1 LPALLSARVSLDKL
15 DTLALAEY
23 QPGFQDMSRD
33 PTGEWQE
40 LQLHAVRYRYPAQHG
55 EQGFD
60 VGPVTLTIRRG
71 ETLFLVGGNGSGKST
86 LARLLSGL
94 YLPHQGEIQIDGQPL
109 RPEDWSSYRRL
120 FGSVFT
126 DFFLFDQ
133 LIAQQGQNADPADVN
148 YWLGRLRMEDKVKVA
163 GSRLQDTRLS
173 QGQRKR
179 LALLLALLEKRDIL
193 LLDEWAADQDPV
205 FRRLFYQELLPEMK
219 AQGKTIFAITHD
231 DRYFHHADR
240 LLKMDS
246 GRLVELS
253 AEDRQQSRHDALQM
267 IGE

>member
-1 LPALLSARVSLDKL
+1 
-15 DTLALAEY
+15 
-23 QPGFQDMSRD
+23 M
-33 PTGEWQE
+33 
-40 LQLHAVRYRYPAQHG
+40 
-55 EQGFD
+55 
-60 VGPVTLTIRRG
+60 
-71 ETLFLVGGNGSGKST
+71 
-86 LARLLSGL
+86 
-94 YLPHQGEIQIDGQPL
+94 
-109 RPEDWSSYRRL
+109 
-120 FGSVFT
+120 
-126 DFFLFDQ
+126 
-133 LIAQQGQNADPADVN
+133 
-148 YWLGRLRMEDKVKVA
+148 
-163 GSRLQDTRLS
+163 
-173 QGQRKR
+173 
-179 LALLLALLEKRDIL
+179 LALLEKRDIL